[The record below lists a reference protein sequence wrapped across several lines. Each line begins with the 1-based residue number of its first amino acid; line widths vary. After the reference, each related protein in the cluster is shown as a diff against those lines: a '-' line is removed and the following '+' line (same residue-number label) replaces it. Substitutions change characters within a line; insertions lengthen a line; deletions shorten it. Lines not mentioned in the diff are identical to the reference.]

1 MRTNSLFPGGPSVS
15 ALGVRVA
22 APPMAPW
29 PLYGAQCLYEVRRL
43 DESPTLEMLQA
54 ALDGG
59 VTFFDTDWASGNGHA
74 EEVLGR
80 ALRGE
85 IAVISTKGGP
95 RFDFSGRLIHD
106 NSRAN
111 LMNQCEDSRQRLGVD
126 CIDLYSVNGHDEGTE
141 PKQTARGLADLAHNG
156 RVSALGAA
164 DLPLEPL
171 RQLADLAPVKV
182 VQAECSLLAPNAEMR
197 AFCRERGMGF
207 VATGVLAHGILSGQF
222 TGKEQFPEIDPARA
236 GPLFNPP
243 LFERAV
249 AFARKLAEFAQDRG
263 TTREVLAI
271 AWVLRQTGVTCALL
285 EPRNAQELQS
295 WLRAGEIELS
305 EADQNALPE
314 LLKSTQA

>member
-1 MRTNSLFPGGPSVS
+1 MRTNSLFPDGPDVSV
-15 ALGVRVA
+15 LGVRVA

-43 DESPTLEMLQA
+43 NEAPTLEMLQA
-54 ALDGG
+54 ALEGG
-59 VTFFDTDWASGNGHA
+59 VSFFDTDWASGNGHA
-74 EEVLGR
+74 EEVLGK
-80 ALRGE
+80 ALRGQS
-85 IAVISTKGGP
+85 AVISTKGGP

-111 LMNQCEDSRQRLGVD
+111 LMNQCEDSRQRLGVNS
-126 CIDLYSVNGHDEGTE
+126 IDLYSVYGHDEATE
-141 PKQTARGLADLAHNG
+141 LKQTARGLADLAHNG
-156 RVSALGAA
+156 RVAVLGVA

-171 RQLADLAPVKV
+171 RQLADLAPIKV
-182 VQAECSLLAPNAEMR
+182 VQAECSLLVPNAEMR
-197 AFCRERGMGF
+197 AHCRERGLGF
-207 VATGVLAHGILSGQF
+207 VATGVLGHGILAGHF
-222 TGKEQFPEIDPARA
+222 TGKEQFPEIDPTRA

-285 EPRNAQELQS
+285 EPRDARELHA
-295 WLRAGEIELS
+295 WLHAGELELS
-305 EADQNALPE
+305 EADAVAMPD
-314 LLKSTQA
+314 LLKSSM